1 MSSGTSL
8 HPAYH
13 LRPNKA
19 IDRFMLIDV
28 LRNIPLEK
36 RKKYEYIG
44 LGGPFLEDFKIMH
57 HYYPEISLT
66 SIEENEDTFKRQK
79 FNKSFRAINLVKSDI
94 ASYFSEHDEF
104 GHPLVVWF
112 DGTDFR
118 QRTIENIITILNK
131 LPIGS
136 ILKVTARVSFET
148 EPRYKEFASEVVQ
161 ALNEYLKG
169 TQLSDEEQ
177 ERLALAIR
185 NISDKVVISKDEM
198 WLTMQTILDYLPE
211 GYENMLEDQIS
222 RAKLYHQILRKAI
235 SSVYPN
241 TGDNIFYLLSSNY
254 YSDGTTMI
262 SVTGMLVRR
271 KDLSKVRKMFKSYQ
285 PQGDQLVTPTKI
297 DVPVLSIKE
306 RMELDALLPMRKNVG
321 SRLYK
326 ALGYKID
333 SSRARTEA
341 QLTFYNVFHKYYPFF
356 SKIQL

>member
-104 GHPLVVWF
+104 GHPFVVWF

-118 QRTIENIITILNK
+118 QRTIE
-131 LPIGS
+131 
-136 ILKVTARVSFET
+136 
-148 EPRYKEFASEVVQ
+148 KEFASEVVQ